1 MCLLV
6 GYGVAAVLVVVYF
19 AWESGPIHI
28 SRRVESGYLT
38 MVLFLVYVVSFIW
51 AHFGRSFTITRQA
64 GVQFRQL
71 QRILVIM
78 MILQHS
84 VMPRVHPHPK
94 FAEEAGVD
102 RRSATLSGLQ
112 CTAKA
117 RKLAIE
123 LDALISETLARSGLR
138 GAGMLSTM
146 LGPPL
151 LFVTMMAQELVVSSR
166 ASSDMSLPG
175 LIVLEVFF
183 LALWFVSELR
193 RFLQLGG
200 LNKELHL
207 LVSWLVR
214 SRDKDTLNYVLAH
227 VSIGTFMEV
236 ARRDT
241 IKQLTDLALEMGLL
255 SLLSRSI
262 LVHAMQ
268 QRGLRRHKDSQ
279 KAVWRIIFSS
289 KGRELTTLKNLIDSS
304 GGYQN
309 LYKLVHADTTGGRLR
324 ESILAHFAAQAKTV
338 RNEIGGAYGV
348 KILSDVDDTLY
359 SSGGKF
365 PTGCDTRFPRHM
377 CYPGCLSLYRA
388 LDQHRDCQTPSC
400 NLVFVS
406 ARPHLYKDWTEDH
419 SYRLFQSLVAQGRMH
434 TSPTLLP
441 GRLKNGVWAFLTAK
455 CMGPRAW
462 RAVGE
467 AKYDTYVNFRAL
479 YSEYDFVFCGDDGQG
494 DLLAA
499 QKMAAEQDN
508 IAPLIAAII
517 HKVLPGGSER
527 ALAMEPPSQRGEE
540 WVNGLEKRNIF
551 THRSYVGAAL
561 AIHSVRPDI
570 LTAVQLAQIA
580 ADAVEDFE
588 DMRSSF
594 CEVPRHWFVT
604 EDELDADVL
613 AASAVVQD
621 AGLEPLRRLTLSIP
635 VDRSS
640 SRSIWKGHLSK
651 RNITNG
657 SSPSGVSAVGSA
669 RSASPSPT
677 QSEDLEIGPHF
688 CSKSR
693 RSDASRRSDEGMQPT
708 KTEEF
713 CEDQA
718 VEAIAD
724 AARARRKAKGSRGV
738 IFLDKAV
745 HDMRRS
751 SSRLDGVGT
760 SVTKFLS
767 QFSSSFSSF
776 EVSNAPPSRP
786 TPKMTSKTGPT
797 LLVSRTESETVP
809 DLPKLDSSSFKIDE
823 EIMEAVLQEVVKSD
837 RVLIGTGRS
846 SPSSYRMTT
855 PCARTPHGT
864 PHRSMMAV

>member
-6 GYGVAAVLVVVYF
+6 GYGAAAVLLVVYF

-38 MVLFLVYVVSFIW
+38 MVLFLVYVVSFVW
-51 AHFGRSFTITRQA
+51 AHFGRRFTITRQA

-71 QRILVIM
+71 QRLLVIM

-102 RRSATLSGLQ
+102 RRSATLSGLS

-117 RKLAIE
+117 RKLAVE
-123 LDALISETLARSGLR
+123 LDALLCETLARSGLR

-151 LFVTMMAQELVVSSR
+151 LFVTMMAQELVVSTR
-166 ASSDMSLPG
+166 AMSDISLNG
-175 LIVLEVFF
+175 LIVLEFF
-183 LALWFVSELR
+183 VIALWFVSETR

-227 VSIGTFMEV
+227 VSVGTFMEV

-241 IKQLTDLALEMGLL
+241 IKQLTDLALEMGFL
-255 SLLSRSI
+255 SLLSKSI

-365 PTGCDTRFPRHM
+365 PAGCDTRFPRHM
-377 CYPGCLSLYRA
+377 CYPGCLSLFKA

-441 GRLKNGVWAFLTAK
+441 GRLKNGVWACLTAK

-462 RAVGE
+462 KAVGE
-467 AKYDTYVNFRAL
+467 AKYDTYVKFRAL

-517 HKVLPGGSER
+517 HKVLPGGSEK
-527 ALAMEPPSQRGEE
+527 ALAMEPSSQRGKE
-540 WVNGLEKRNIF
+540 WVNGLEKQNIF
-551 THRSYVGAAL
+551 THGSYVGAAL

-594 CEVPRHWFVT
+594 CEVPKHWFQT
-604 EDELDADVL
+604 EGELDADVA
-613 AASAVVQD
+613 AASTVVQD

-640 SRSIWKGHLSK
+640 PRSIWNGRSK
-651 RNITNG
+651 RNMTNG
-657 SSPSGVSAVGSA
+657 SSPSGMSAGGSA
-669 RSASPSPT
+669 RSASPSPN
-677 QSEDLEIGPHF
+677 QSEDLEIGLHF

-693 RSDASRRSDEGMQPT
+693 RSDASRRSDEVMQR
-708 KTEEF
+708 TETELF
-713 CEDQA
+713 REEQA

-738 IFLDKAV
+738 TFLDKAV

-751 SSRLDGVGT
+751 SSRLDGVGMF
-760 SVTKFLS
+760 VTNFLA
-767 QFSSSFSSF
+767 QFSSSFSSP
-776 EVSNAPPSRP
+776 EVSDAPSSRP
-786 TPKMTSKTGPT
+786 TTPKVTSNAGPT
-797 LLVSRTESETVP
+797 LLASRTESETVQ
-809 DLPKLDSSSFKIDE
+809 DLPKSDSCSFKIDE
-823 EIMEAVLQEVVKSD
+823 EIMEEVLQEVVESD
-837 RVLIGTGRS
+837 HVLIGTGRS
-846 SPSSYRMTT
+846 LAPL
-855 PCARTPHGT
+855 P
-864 PHRSMMAV
+864 